1 MAKDG
6 HLLYMIKR
14 KVRSFC
20 MALTDFLNIGKPLL
34 YHLWLNCFAETLY
47 VCMQSWEG
55 NNHGADT

>member
-34 YHLWLNCFAETLY
+34 YH
-47 VCMQSWEG
+47 
-55 NNHGADT
+55 